1 VRRVV
6 PLDNARDE
14 LVFGSK
20 AVGLGKAIRDG
31 LPVPPGVAL
40 SGSIVEA
47 VAAGERAAI
56 KTVAKWIAP
65 LGVPLA
71 FRSSAMDEDGAM
83 ASFAGQ
89 HLTLL
94 NIVSAEDMTAALSKI
109 WWSANSDSAITYRQ
123 RVGLFTRPS
132 VGVVVQ
138 LLLNPESAGV
148 LFTKNPVTGADER
161 VIEAS
166 WGLGEAVVAGIVIPD
181 HFRIDHSGHVL
192 ERKPGLKRIAVRGVP
207 SGGTVEEK
215 VSPEL
220 VECLCLDDG
229 RLGELNR
236 LAERCEEVYGPGRD
250 IEWAIAK
257 GALYLL
263 QCRAITKSKR

>member
-1 VRRVV
+1 
-6 PLDNARDE
+6 
-14 LVFGSK
+14 
-20 AVGLGKAIRDG
+20 
-31 LPVPPGVAL
+31 
-40 SGSIVEA
+40 
-47 VAAGERAAI
+47 
-56 KTVAKWIAP
+56 
-65 LGVPLA
+65 
-71 FRSSAMDEDGAM
+71 
-83 ASFAGQ
+83 
-89 HLTLL
+89 
-94 NIVSAEDMTAALSKI
+94 
-109 WWSANSDSAITYRQ
+109 
-123 RVGLFTRPS
+123 
-132 VGVVVQ
+132 
-138 LLLNPESAGV
+138 
-148 LFTKNPVTGADER
+148 

-181 HFRIDHSGHVL
+181 HYRIDHSGHVL

-257 GALYLL
+257 GTLYLL
-263 QCRAITKSKR
+263 QCRAITKSGR